1 MPKTL
6 TRTPWGW
13 TREVEE
19 LAEGVLRVTTAGHG
33 GLKLSRERW
42 KELPAAVQDTMLTP
56 LFAEED
62 CEEFI
67 VGILLGVGDE
77 RSRKTALR
85 IALCSDRY
93 APVLPYIRECQPEVH
108 HHVVA
113 YRGGLAADPF
123 EGFDTREE
131 AEAFASD
138 KDMVRVYGNL
148 ETIECRQ
155 ALHICQGKEK
165 RI

>member
-6 TRTPWGW
+6 THTPWGW

-19 LAEGVLRVTTAGHG
+19 LAEGVWRVTTAGHG

-42 KELPAAVQDTMLTP
+42 EELPAVVRDTMLTRMY
-56 LFAEED
+56 AEED
-62 CEEFI
+62 CEESI
-67 VGILLGVGDE
+67 VRSLLGIGHEGDRE
-77 RSRKTALR
+77 TALHKG
-85 IALCSDRY
+85 
-93 APVLPYIRECQPEVH
+93 P
-108 HHVVA
+108 
-113 YRGGLAADPF
+113 
-123 EGFDTREE
+123 
-131 AEAFASD
+131 
-138 KDMVRVYGNL
+138 M